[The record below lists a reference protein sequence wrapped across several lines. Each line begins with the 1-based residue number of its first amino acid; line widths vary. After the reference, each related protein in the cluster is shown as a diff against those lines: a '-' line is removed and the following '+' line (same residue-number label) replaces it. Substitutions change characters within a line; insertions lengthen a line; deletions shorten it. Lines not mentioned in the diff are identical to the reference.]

1 MKKSTLLFFML
12 FFFIFFIGNKVTAQT
27 ATTTINYTGFQACGG
42 CTVCG
47 SDYWCFN
54 TVSSYCG
61 NTAPCLTTNF
71 TDPCPPG
78 NIVTSVTVNYFSAD
92 CAGGTMTATID
103 GQAVPTVNEGNTGC
117 LCSNSPCA
125 QSATSSSNYPCGLP
139 GYVNGGTNSLQM
151 CTGASVC
158 INRIVLVFTYAP
170 ANQATPAVAPS
181 APSGPSPVCAGT
193 AYNYSASS
201 SNASTYTW
209 TVPAG
214 WTINSGQGTGTIN
227 ATPGGAGNICVT
239 AGNLCGNS
247 AQVCTPVT
255 ITSPPATP
263 AAPTGSGG
271 CSGSTQIYST
281 TGSAGATSY
290 NWTVPA
296 GSVINS
302 GQGTTSINVT
312 LGATSGNVCVNAS
325 NSCGTSP
332 SACLPVTVGGTQA
345 TPAAPTGSGGCSG
358 TTQIYSTTGSAGA
371 TSYNWTVPAGSVIN
385 SGQGTTSINVTL
397 GASSGNVCVT
407 ATGPCGTSAAA
418 CLPVT
423 IGGVQAPPAAPTGNG
438 SVCNGSSNAYSTTGA
453 AGATSYNWTV
463 PAGAVINSGQG
474 TSSISVTMGASS
486 GNICV
491 TATGPCGTSAAAC
504 TPVTIVT
511 APLAPTSITGTT
523 PVCPGNE
530 NYSISAV
537 PGATGYTWSLAGA
550 GGSITGGQGT
560 TAISTTWSSA
570 VTGVVSVTADNGC
583 GSSSVTSFT
592 VLVNPLPNVSI
603 TPTPTAICAG
613 ATATLVASGA
623 VNYSWLGGTV
633 PATGGT
639 VTVSPATTS
648 PYTVTGTDANNCVNT
663 AIVSITVNQTPTV
676 SVTGAP
682 SQTVCSGTSVAGI
695 SFSSSPAGTITWTN
709 SNTALGGP
717 DLSNASGSG
726 NIGSYT
732 APVVGAVT
740 TGVITANATA
750 SGTGCP
756 SAGTSATF
764 TLTINPLPA
773 ITGSVV
779 TAAPCGLNTGCINSV
794 SASGAS
800 PFQYSY
806 DGGTSWSVSSQSCNV
821 TNGTYPVEVQ
831 DNNGCI
837 VNGNIVVPSQSGP
850 AAPTVASSTA
860 TACVGDNVSLSITS
874 PVGTYTY
881 TWTDAS
887 GTSTGTTHTINNIG
901 PAGNYTVSVYAS
913 DPSGC
918 TGALTTTTITV
929 NGAPTP
935 PTISGSATNPLNECQ
950 GVTPQAVTVA
960 TTGTI
965 TSVPVWYNGGTYVT
979 TGTSYSPSTAVPG
992 TTVYT
997 ILDSATVT
1005 GCKDAS
1011 AGNVLTVTVTIN
1023 PGPTAPILGGSA
1035 TNPLVECQGTTP
1047 AAGVTVTPTGS
1058 VVSTPVWYNGSTYVT
1073 TGTTYTPSTA
1083 TSGTTVY
1090 TISDSANVTGC
1101 SSASTGNVLTV
1112 TVTINPTPTGPTLG
1126 GSATNPVIECQGGSQ
1141 SIIVATTGT
1150 VTSVPVWYNGATYV
1164 TTGTSYTPSSAT
1176 AGTTVY
1182 TIVDSATVGGCKNL
1196 SAGNVLTV
1204 SVTINP
1210 MPTGPVLGGSATN
1223 PLIEC
1228 QNSAAQAVVVAT
1240 TGTVTS
1246 LPIWY
1251 NGATYVTTGTSY
1263 TPSTATPGTTIYTI
1277 ADSATVGGCVNL
1289 SAGNILTV
1297 TVTINPSPT
1306 APIISGSATNPLI
1319 ECQNAAMPATTSTT
1333 GTVTSI
1339 PVWYQGGT
1347 YVGSGTSYVP
1357 NSSTPGTTV
1366 YTVIDSATVTGCKDA
1381 SAGNVLTVTVTVNP
1395 SPLANA
1401 AGLPDSSH
1409 CGQLNGGAHGVS
1421 ASGGGGAPFHYQ
1433 WYNGSVPIV
1442 GDTLPTLTGV
1452 GVGTYS
1458 VLITDANGC
1467 PATGGVTTFTVASA
1481 VPVVA
1486 AFTAS
1491 PDSGNAPLP
1500 VVFTNASTG
1509 ATTYAWNFGASTTTS
1524 VTTNAAYTYNLPG
1537 TYTVVLVASNGACA
1551 DTAYGIVIVDV
1562 PTTIIIPNVFSPNG
1576 DSLNDE
1582 FFIACTGMKTLNC
1595 DIFNRWGQKVF
1606 TLTGPNQSW
1615 DGRLN
1620 NGHAAN
1626 EGTYFYMLVAEGYDN
1641 KTYTYQGPLTLVK

>member
-1 MKKSTLLFFML
+1 MKKSIFILLFFNA
-12 FFFIFFIGNKVTAQT
+12 FFFNCFLKNEVFAQSVSVTVT
-27 ATTTINYTGFQACGG
+27 YTGAQALG
-42 CTVCG
+42 CCNVCG
-47 SDYWCFN
+47 LDYWCLNN
-54 TVSSYCG
+54 TGGCGQSS
-61 NTAPCLTTNF
+61 PCATSTF
-71 TDPCPPG
+71 PDPVPAG
-78 NIVTSVTVNYFSAD
+78 NIVTGITMQYYSAQ
-92 CAGGTMTATID
+92 CSGGSLSATLNGTAFP
-103 GQAVPTVNEGNTGC
+103 VVNEGSTGC
-117 LCSNSPCA
+117 LCSTN
-125 QSATSSSNYPCGLP
+125 PCGSSAP
-139 GYVNGGTNSLQM
+139 PSTGTFPCGWSGYTAGNQTFQL
-151 CTGASVC
+151 CTGMDVC
-158 INRIVLVFTYAP
+158 MQHVVITYNYAP
-170 ANQATPAVAPS
+170 ASQAVPAS
-181 APSGPSPVCAGT
+181 APSSPSGPTPVCAGT
-193 AYNYSASS
+193 AYNYSSSS
-201 SNASTYTW
+201 SNATTYTW

-247 AQVCTPVT
+247 SPVCTPVT
-255 ITSPPATP
+255 ITSTPATP
-263 AAPTGSGG
+263 AAPTGANG

-296 GSVINS
+296 GWTINS

-312 LGATSGNVCVNAS
+312 LGASSGNVCVNAA
-325 NSCGTSP
+325 NTCGTSA
-332 SACLPVTVGGTQA
+332 SSCFPVTITTGPA
-345 TPAAPTGSGGCSG
+345 TPAAPAGSGGCSG

-397 GASSGNVCVT
+397 GATSGNVCVT
-407 ATGPCGTSAAA
+407 ASNACGTSVAA
-418 CLPVT
+418 CLPIT
-423 IGGVQAPPAAPTGNG
+423 IGGVQATPATPTGNG
-438 SVCNGSSNAYSTTGA
+438 SVCNGSNQAYSTTGS

-474 TSSISVTMGASS
+474 TASINVTMGASS
-486 GNICV
+486 GNVCV

-511 APLAPTSITGTT
+511 IPLAPTSITGST

-570 VTGVVSVTADNGC
+570 VTGTVSVTADNSC
-583 GSSSVTSFT
+583 GSSSITTFT
-592 VLVNPLPNVSI
+592 VLVNPLPNVTVAS
-603 TPTPTAICAG
+603 TPTAICSG
-613 ATATLVASGA
+613 ATATLTAGGA
-623 VNYSWLGGTV
+623 VNYTWLGGTV
-633 PATGGT
+633 PATGSV
-639 VTVSPATTS
+639 VTASPATTS

-663 AIVSITVNQTPTV
+663 AVVSIIVNQTPTV

-682 SQTVCSGTSVAGI
+682 SQTVCSGTSVSGI

-750 SGTGCP
+750 TGSGCP
-756 SAGTSATF
+756 STGTSATY
-764 TLTINPLPA
+764 TLTINPPPV

-779 TAAPCGLNTGCINSV
+779 TAAPCGLNSGCINSV
-794 SASGAS
+794 SASGAT

-806 DGGTSWSVSSQSCNV
+806 DGGTSWSVSSQSCSV
-821 TNGTYPVEVQ
+821 TNGTYPVEVK

-860 TACVGDNVSLSITS
+860 TACAGDNVSLSITS

-887 GTSTGTTHTINNIG
+887 GTSTGTTHTVTNIG
-901 PAGNYTVSVYAS
+901 PAGSYTVSVYAN

-918 TGALTTTTITV
+918 TGTATTITITV

-935 PTISGSATNPLNECQ
+935 PTLGGSATNPLNECQ

-979 TGTSYSPSTAVPG
+979 TGTSYSPGTAVPG

-997 ILDSATVT
+997 ILDSAIVT

-1023 PGPTAPILGGSA
+1023 PGPTAPVLGGSA
-1035 TNPLVECQGTTP
+1035 TNPLTECQGAAP
-1047 AAGVTVTPTGS
+1047 AAGITVAPTGS
-1058 VVSTPVWYNGSTYVT
+1058 VVSTPVWYNGGTYVT

-1083 TSGTTVY
+1083 TAGTTVY

-1112 TVTINPTPTGPTLG
+1112 TVTINPTPTGPTL
-1126 GSATNPVIECQGGSQ
+1126 
-1141 SIIVATTGT
+1141 
-1150 VTSVPVWYNGATYV
+1150 
-1164 TTGTSYTPSSAT
+1164 
-1176 AGTTVY
+1176 
-1182 TIVDSATVGGCKNL
+1182 
-1196 SAGNVLTV
+1196 
-1204 SVTINP
+1204 
-1210 MPTGPVLGGSATN
+1210 
-1223 PLIEC
+1223 
-1228 QNSAAQAVVVAT
+1228 
-1240 TGTVTS
+1240 
-1246 LPIWY
+1246 
-1251 NGATYVTTGTSY
+1251 
-1263 TPSTATPGTTIYTI
+1263 
-1277 ADSATVGGCVNL
+1277 
-1289 SAGNILTV
+1289 
-1297 TVTINPSPT
+1297 
-1306 APIISGSATNPLI
+1306 SGSATNPLI
-1319 ECQNAAMPATTSTT
+1319 ECQNAAMPATTATT
-1333 GTVTSI
+1333 GSVTSI

-1357 NSSTPGTTV
+1357 NSSTPGTIV

-1401 AGLPDSSH
+1401 AGVADSSH
-1409 CGQLNGGAHGVS
+1409 CGQSNGGAHGVS

-1442 GDTLPTLTGV
+1442 GDTLPTLTGA
-1452 GVGTYS
+1452 GIGTYS

-1481 VPVVA
+1481 VPVLA
-1486 AFTAS
+1486 AFTAT
-1491 PDSGNAPLP
+1491 PDSGNAPLA
-1500 VVFTNASTG
+1500 VTFTNVSTG
-1509 ATTYAWNFGASTTTS
+1509 ATTYNWNFGANTTTS
-1524 VTTNAAYTYNLPG
+1524 VTANASYTYNLPG
-1537 TYTVVLVASNGACA
+1537 TYTVVLIASNGMCA
-1551 DTAYGIVIVDV
+1551 DTAYSIIIVDV

-1595 DIFNRWGQKVF
+1595 DIFNRWGQKVY
-1606 TLTGPNQSW
+1606 TLTAPNQTW

-1626 EGTYFYMLVAEGYDN
+1626 EGTYYYMLVAEGYDN